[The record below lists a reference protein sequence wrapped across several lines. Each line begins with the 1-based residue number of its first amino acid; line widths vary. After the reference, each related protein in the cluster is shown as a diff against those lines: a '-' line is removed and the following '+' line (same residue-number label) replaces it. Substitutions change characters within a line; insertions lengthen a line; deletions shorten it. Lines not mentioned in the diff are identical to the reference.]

1 MSNEFIHV
9 NNGFVSL
16 VGAGPGDPELL
27 TIKGLRRLEQ
37 ADVVLYDRLSPKGLL
52 AKAPVNAE
60 LIFAGDRE
68 TGKNRDQDWINSIMI
83 EKAKLGKKVVR
94 LKGGDP
100 FVFGR
105 GGEEAEA
112 LEKAGVNW
120 EVVPGVTSPISVLA
134 YSGIPIT
141 DRRFSTSFAVVSGHI
156 VTNRESS
163 APWIQLAGKVGTLVC
178 VMATEGFGR
187 ISKDLLAEGLD
198 PNTPSA
204 IVQSGTTADQR
215 TITGPLK
222 NIASIAKNAKVKH
235 PSIFVI
241 GNTVPMVN
249 QLAWYEK
256 RPLFGLRVFIDIDSN
271 NNRIAEKLLDQG
283 ADVIEIRDFKQ
294 SDPHVDTIKKM
305 LNIGAGLVCY
315 NSKESVYRM
324 TTLFKEFL
332 NTPTVIIGEET
343 SKIAKEL
350 GLNIVAKLDKDL
362 DSLIESLIKWHESGN
377 HKK

>member
-1 MSNEFIHV
+1 MSKEFVGI
-9 NNGFVSL
+9 NKGFVSL

-27 TIKGLRRLEQ
+27 TLKGLRRLQQ

-52 AKAPVNAE
+52 AKAPVRAE
-60 LIFAGDRE
+60 LIFAGNRVP
-68 TGKNRDQDWINSIMI
+68 GKNRDQNWINSIMI

-105 GGEEAEA
+105 GGEEAMA
-112 LEKAGVNW
+112 LTEAGVNW
-120 EVVPGVTSPISVLA
+120 EVVPGVTSPVSVLA

-141 DRRFSTSFAVVSGHI
+141 DRRFSTSFAVVSGHD
-156 VTNRESS
+156 VTNQGISS
-163 APWIQLAGKVGTLVC
+163 PWIQLAGKVGTLVC
-178 VMATEGFGR
+178 VMATEGVER

-204 IVQSGTTADQR
+204 IVQSGTTAEQK

-222 NIASIAKNAKVKH
+222 NIASIAKKAEAKH

-241 GNTVPMVN
+241 GKTVPMVN

-256 RPLFGLRVFIDIDSN
+256 RPLFGLRVFIAFGSDN
-271 NNRIAEKLLDQG
+271 NQIAEEFLDNG
-283 ADVIEIRDFKQ
+283 ADVIEIRNFEP
-294 SDPHVDTIKKM
+294 SDPQMATIKEI
-305 LNIGAGLVCY
+305 LNISPDLICY
-315 NSKESVYRM
+315 NSKESVYSM
-324 TTLFKEFL
+324 TRLDKEFL
-332 NTPTVIIGEET
+332 NAPTAIIGEDT
-343 SKIAKEL
+343 FKIAKEL
-350 GLNIVAKLDKDL
+350 GLNIIAKLDKDIK
-362 DSLIESLIKWHESGN
+362 SFIEALIEWYESQN